1 MLLHAG
7 GDAGG
12 TQLVEEGQEHAGMM
26 PARYAA
32 VELLSKVRFGRG
44 DQWLARAT
52 AAAVGT

>member
-1 MLLHAG
+1 
-7 GDAGG
+7 
-12 TQLVEEGQEHAGMM
+12 MM